1 MAAQPVVMVTGASG
15 RVGRRVVAGLL
26 GRGATVRAVTR
37 DPDAAGLPGG
47 AEVVRADLSV
57 PDTLEGS
64 LQGIDVVFLVWP
76 FLTLPAEG
84 ASAFLKVVGK
94 HARRVVFLSSMA
106 VPDQAER
113 GSAAIVADP
122 KHATIESLIERS
134 ELEWTFLRA
143 SGFAANTL
151 VWAGQIRAEGVVR
164 WPYGAAARSLIHEA
178 DVAEVAV
185 RALTEDGHAGAS
197 HVLTGPRAL
206 TQVEQVRTIASAI
219 GRPLRYEELSPAGAR
234 RQLVADGWPP
244 SFVDSALRYW
254 ATLVS
259 SPEPVTPTVEA
270 ITGRPPRP
278 FRDWVLD
285 HVDAFH

>member
-26 GRGATVRAVTR
+26 SRGVAVRALSR
-37 DPDAAGLPGG
+37 DPDAAGLPRG
-47 AEVVRADLSV
+47 AEVVRADLSM
-57 PDTLEGS
+57 PDTLDGS
-64 LQGIDVVFLVWP
+64 LRGIDVVFLVWP
-76 FLTLPAEG
+76 FLTAEG
-84 ASAFLKVVGK
+84 ASAFLEVVRK
-94 HARRVVFLSSMA
+94 HARRVVFLS
-106 VPDQAER
+106 
-113 GSAAIVADP
+113 AIGADS
-122 KHATIESLIERS
+122 KHATIERLIERS

-185 RALTEDGHAGAS
+185 RALTEDRHAGAR
-197 HVLTGPRAL
+197 HVLTGPQAL
-206 TQVEQVRTIASAI
+206 TQVEQLRTIAAVI
-219 GRPLRYEELSPAGAR
+219 GRPLRYEELSPADAR

-259 SPEPVTPTVEA
+259 SPELVTPTVQT
-270 ITGRPPRP
+270 ITGRPPRS

-285 HVDAFH
+285 HAAAFR